1 MNKLLF
7 LLSAIL
13 FISCNNTNNNQA
25 ETVDSVAIQQ
35 EQRQNR
41 IDFGKQLI
49 DESLAYKDSSLS
61 KHYSMEAGDK
71 KAKPVL
77 QSYDS
82 LKQLMPPQDT
92 LVLNK
97 YQLQQSIKLLAK
109 HNQ

>member
-1 MNKLLF
+1 
-7 LLSAIL
+7 
-13 FISCNNTNNNQA
+13 
-25 ETVDSVAIQQ
+25 
-35 EQRQNR
+35 
-41 IDFGKQLI
+41 
-49 DESLAYKDSSLS
+49 
-61 KHYSMEAGDK
+61 MEAGDK